1 MFSIRLILL
10 GEERHNVM
18 ATALLKKLNM
28 HIFFSMNT
36 SKKFLPYFGTHMKQ
50 CACTAVRVARTVTI
64 KQETM
69 LRSGGA
75 ASSRDDF
82 QTCS

>member
-1 MFSIRLILL
+1 
-10 GEERHNVM
+10 
-18 ATALLKKLNM
+18 
-28 HIFFSMNT
+28 
-36 SKKFLPYFGTHMKQ
+36 MKQ